1 MAQPL
6 PTSRGHCEILFLTL
20 FLKKKKVIKRE
31 VERERGKKEERRGKP
46 QPEKK
51 NRQPLVNGGFAGRQ
65 IHLRVGAP
73 WWRIL
78 RLKVSLSRKLCGQDW
93 ASLGPTPQ
101 LLHTL
106 SLRAGQDS
114 NPPTPALSLSRAPS
128 RWAFAQGSLSLPGAW
143 RLGHQDKLYFFG
155 SRTLLVSLFCI
166 KKKQIKYVFVFTVY
180 LLYSS
185 YLGLD
190 IFIFLRGGWGRV
202 GKGSQKEV
210 YQKSTQKNPQKK

>member
-1 MAQPL
+1 M
-6 PTSRGHCEILFLTL
+6 
-20 FLKKKKVIKRE
+20 
-31 VERERGKKEERRGKP
+31 
-46 QPEKK
+46 
-51 NRQPLVNGGFAGRQ
+51 
-65 IHLRVGAP
+65 
-73 WWRIL
+73 
-78 RLKVSLSRKLCGQDW
+78 RLKVSLSRKLRGQDW
-93 ASLGPTPQ
+93 ACLGPTPP

-210 YQKSTQKNPQKK
+210 YQKSTQKNPQKNKKQNKITKNQLFFLKKERLIKKNLFSLSSVWFVFFFFFQCLESQGRCPNITS